1 MTQREAKEHRTVSR
15 VTMILEH
22 VAAERD
28 GARLGDIAEL
38 LAAPKSSAFG
48 LVKGLVATGYL
59 REENGQYSIGPAI
72 SALLAPSR
80 PSIESYVQPVM
91 RTLQQRFNE
100 TVTLCVKVG
109 SSVAYADSLEST
121 HVIRYATPFRARRPL
136 YPTSAGKC
144 FLAYGSKSLRH
155 NYLEGRFPEEKLQ
168 NILAEL
174 TEVKQTGLA
183 LNRGETLPDVS
194 AVAAPLF
201 FNGQLTYC
209 LSVAGPTSRISSQL
223 DAIGRALKEEIA
235 MLDQSTQAQ

>member
-1 MTQREAKEHRTVSR
+1 MAQQEAKEHRTVSR
-15 VTMILEH
+15 VTTILER

-28 GARLGDIAEL
+28 GARLGNIAEFL
-38 LAAPKSSAFG
+38 SAPKSSVFG

-59 REENGQYSIGPAI
+59 REENGRYSIGPAI
-72 SALLAPSR
+72 PALLSPTR
-80 PSIESYVQPVM
+80 PSIEDLVQPVM

-100 TVTLCVKVG
+100 TVSLCVRVG
-109 SSVAYADSLEST
+109 SSVVYTDSIAST
-121 HVIRYATPFRARRPL
+121 HVIRYATPFRERRPL

-155 NYLEGRFPEEKLQ
+155 NYLESRYSNAELKD
-168 NILAEL
+168 ILDEL
-174 TEVKQTGLA
+174 TEVKRTGLA

-209 LSVAGPTSRISSQL
+209 LAVAGPTSRIASQL
-223 DAIGRALKEEIA
+223 DAIGRTLKEEIA
-235 MLDQSTQAQ
+235 SLYQNVQ